1 MELDVWVEGV
11 TVEYEDIGS
20 SRYFPHG
27 HDAFYK
33 VRDLIETGKYETD
46 YIDAITRYVIVPKA
60 VILVLIK
67 SLYSSLDHLNKRLDT
82 LYQTIE
88 KLPDD
93 KMYKLIQQEF

>member
-11 TVEYEDIGS
+11 TVKYEDIGS
-20 SRYFPHG
+20 SQYFPYG

-46 YIDAITRYVIVPKA
+46 YIDAITRYAIVPKA
-60 VILVLIK
+60 VILTLIK
-67 SLYSSLDHLNKRLDT
+67 SLYSLIDHLNKRLDT